1 MVAVTRFFTVL
12 GITALTGLAGFAG
25 YRFVRADI
33 AAKVYRDRLADMAR
47 DYETLRATYNEA
59 VKRTAVTEL
68 VVKDKKLSVRIRAA
82 DGTDKEIPTTLDPSG
97 EVYVDFVVLD
107 QRLWI
112 RRVFDDKTPPW
123 KAVVIDPGIE
133 EIDWDDP
140 SAAHGKAV
148 YRRLTE
154 GRWVV
159 SVSGDGA
166 LGLARAEERPAL
178 TSKPVIKDY
187 KSAEVEAMAE
197 ADRIGVGDVWEW
209 VTGK

>member
-1 MVAVTRFFTVL
+1 MVAVSRFFSVV
-12 GITALTGLAGFAG
+12 GIIALTGLAGFAG

-47 DYETLRATYNEA
+47 DYESLRATYNEA

-68 VVKDKKLSVRIRAA
+68 VVKDKKLSVRVRAG

-123 KAVVIDPGIE
+123 KAVVIDPGIK

-166 LGLARAEERPAL
+166 LGLAKVDEPPAL

-187 KSAEVEAMAE
+187 KGAETEAMAE
-197 ADRIGVGDVWEW
+197 ADKIGVGDVWEW
-209 VTGK
+209 MTGK

>member
-1 MVAVTRFFTVL
+1 MIAVTRIFSAL
-12 GITALTGLAGFAG
+12 GIAALTGLAGFAG

-33 AAKVYRDRLADMAR
+33 AAKVYRDRLGDMAR
-47 DYETLRATYNEA
+47 DYEALRATYNEA
-59 VKRTAVTEL
+59 VRRTAVTEL

-82 DGTDKEIPTTLDPSG
+82 DGTDKEIPTALDPSG

-123 KAVVIDPGIE
+123 KAVVIDPGIKD
-133 EIDWDDP
+133 IDWDAP
-140 SAAHGKAV
+140 GAAHGKAV

-166 LGLARAEERPAL
+166 LGLARAEGPTELGTTPA
-178 TSKPVIKDY
+178 IKDY
-187 KSAEVEAMAE
+187 KSAETEAMAE
-197 ADRIGVGDVWEW
+197 ADKIGIADVWDW

>member
-1 MVAVTRFFTVL
+1 MLGVTRVVSMI
-12 GITALTGLAGFAG
+12 GIAALTAVAGLAG

-33 AAKVYRDRLADMAR
+33 ASKVYRDRLATLSK

-68 VVKDKKLSVRIRAA
+68 EVKGKSLSVRVRSG
-82 DGTDKEIPTTLDPSG
+82 DGAEKVIPTALDPSG
-97 EVYVDFVVLD
+97 EVYVDFVVID

-123 KAVVIDPGIE
+123 KAVVIDPGIKD
-133 EIDWDDP
+133 IDWDDP
-140 SAAHGKAV
+140 SNAHGKAV
-148 YRRLTE
+148 YRKLTE

-166 LGLARAEERPAL
+166 LGLTKAEGTTDL
-178 TSKPVIKDY
+178 KSKPVIKDY

-197 ADRIGVGDVWEW
+197 ADKIGLGDVWDW
-209 VTGK
+209 MVGK